1 MSNTIE
7 DKLKYIG
14 LDLNNIP
21 EFLKEFKPL
30 DFRTSKLKEDNKHI
44 VYRYIPINKIQIL
57 ITPKNRLED
66 IEQKYIKAA
75 PIIAYLEPNN
85 EENIERHVKFLSMLK
100 QVSIDEIE
108 QAIDEQKKLS
118 KKIQFDVKYY
128 KSYAWQIY
136 YSESINEYFMMVPSE
151 DAEYDKLFLL
161 LKMQI
166 EFSKSK
172 SKRVPQIFVPINYMD
187 YSETY
192 LKKSEIKDIENYLW
206 LFTKDWTNIYEVY
219 DKNNDLSMQIVGQTN
234 VYENIKSKYK
244 IKLTSKENAISFYQ
258 YLKALFVLQTEL
270 FMHYKF
276 KTKIN
281 AKSELEF
288 YYSDTKIKYENLSE
302 FIENEYI
309 NLQKTDLKF
318 EKEIQKK
325 KEELVKL
332 KDLSK
337 EKENEYLDKQ
347 KQIALYLECRKTFFG
362 KVKYFIKHKK
372 LNTKVENKNNTGPN
386 LEKNAINGKIN
397 ETETLINDNKNYY
410 TIEDLVTLY
419 YKSDK
424 KEKELNNLKLDIEAL
439 KNKIYNLEQKVN
451 NAKLYIDE
459 IDKHKKSIFE
469 FWKFANKDELKALEV
484 GNVKQD
490 NAKQIRKIFKYE
502 FDFENLSLE
511 ADKIQ
516 RIKLSKP
523 EQDSA
528 YIATTEVIRVIN
540 NFEIAEDSLNKLKEE
555 LEDSIKIY
563 NFQEYDI
570 FGNVSDSRKNIKNL
584 GNQKHRENKKDKIK
598 ILGINKNTT
607 LDEYQARIDEVK
619 NNLNESL
626 KKIKSKYD
634 MSVYAIDESDNS
646 IQNEYGKYYINLEQA
661 LNNSNVDAKEINVYK
676 INLLENMP
684 LIYCTNIIFYDN
696 FNKTLPEGMNE
707 EQTILLKNSMY
718 KFEKVKATEFKTN
731 MYFKKDNTDIEVRNI
746 IVNEYNARIN

>member
-270 FMHYKF
+270 FMHYKC

-607 LDEYQARIDEVK
+607 LDEYQVRIDEVK

>member
-100 QVSIDEIE
+100 QVSIYEIE

-172 SKRVPQIFVPINYMD
+172 SKKVPQIFVPINYMD

-219 DKNNDLSMQIVGQTN
+219 DKNNDLSIQIVGQTN

-386 LEKNAINGKIN
+386 LGKNAINGNIN

-607 LDEYQARIDEVK
+607 LDEYQARIDEIK

-718 KFEKVKATEFKTN
+718 KFKKVKATEFKTN

>member
-172 SKRVPQIFVPINYMD
+172 SKKVPQIFVPINYMD

-219 DKNNDLSMQIVGQTN
+219 DKNNDLSIQIVGQTN

-386 LEKNAINGKIN
+386 LGKNAINGNIN

-607 LDEYQARIDEVK
+607 LDEYQARIDEIK

-718 KFEKVKATEFKTN
+718 KFKKVKATEFKTN